1 MFMHKSEWYI
11 AQKYI
16 FNHSELCLVYFTN
29 LPLVIMENSL
39 PMNIIIWLF
48 DTLWFPFKA
57 SQDLRW
63 TEGTQEY
70 TTEIAW

>member
-1 MFMHKSEWYI
+1 
-11 AQKYI
+11 
-16 FNHSELCLVYFTN
+16 
-29 LPLVIMENSL
+29 MENSL

-48 DTLWFPFKA
+48 DTLWFLFKA